1 MSRIITHAEIAR
13 VADGGTFY
21 VEEGAQLTPL
31 AQERAAARR
40 IELRAGSAPGPSPG
54 ELEEAARRVLARI
67 GPVPAEA
74 IEGVV
79 AEVVAALTQDSARA
93 SASARP
99 GIEQAGLPPSADYC
113 ADYLAAARRR
123 ARPRAVLTTSGRNQK
138 GIVAI
143 LTTIIAELGGDIL
156 DISQTIVGDYFT
168 MLLIVNIDEL
178 NTTFEQF
185 KNAIAEA
192 ARARNVHAILMH
204 EDLATS
210 MHRV

>member
-1 MSRIITHAEIAR
+1 MPRIITHAEIAR

-21 VEEGAQLTPL
+21 VEDGAQLTPL

-40 IELRAGSAPGPSPG
+40 VELRAGSAPAPSPN
-54 ELEEAARRVLARI
+54 ELEEAARRVLSRI

-79 AEVVAALTQDSARA
+79 AEVVAALTENSA
-93 SASARP
+93 SASA
-99 GIEQAGLPPSADYC
+99 ELAGMPPTVDYC

-123 ARPRAVLTTSGRNQK
+123 NRHRAVLTTSGRNQK
-138 GIVAI
+138 GIVAL
-143 LTTIIAELGGDIL
+143 LTSIIAELGGDIL

-168 MLLIVNIDEL
+168 MLLIVNIDDL

-185 KNAIAEA
+185 KAAIADA
-192 ARARNVHAILMH
+192 ARERNVHAILMH